1 MSELTLTDVT
11 QVLLKQNQELTVNT
25 AETKQTKSGID
36 ELTRVLGDYFK
47 NQQRLDEGD
56 RLENKR
62 EASNTKA
69 GGGNLS
75 DALTGGGLTTANVGA
90 GFLGA
95 ITGLLIGL
103 SQQFLIN
110 IATALKFIKSKVF
123 GSRIVL
129 ALVNPIKTFFQGLA
143 KAFRLGFKSG
153 KLLSPAVVK
162 GYTTSLNGV
171 QRFVFFF
178 GNAMRQVAAKLR
190 PITTA
195 LTNLGKLVK
204 GKAIQGFNAFVK
216 GIQSLFRTIIMPFT
230 KAAGAIKAA
239 LPTAG
244 TAGKAVNSAT
254 KFFGVAKSFFPAL
267 LKAFKTFATVFST
280 LGRVIFLPINIII
293 GVVQGIRG
301 FIEGFTQSREAGEGF
316 LSSVFSGVLEGVKKA
331 INTLIMYPADL
342 VMKGIAFLLEKMG
355 FEGAAEALRG
365 FSFVNLFSN
374 LIDGVKT
381 IFSGLSSNILVGLLQ
396 MVGRLAKLPMALA
409 SASLAAV
416 GAAII
421 PGGMSGGEAFAKT
434 FNKVL
439 KFGEGGPTPTEGG
452 GTQKRREGIEETML
466 ERQAQEGQG
475 GGGGTFVDGSS
486 NVQNNGDN
494 VNLSTSTEEPLDNK
508 NRLKRGSRGSR
519 GR

>member
-62 EASNTKA
+62 EASGAKA

-75 DALTGGGLTTANVGA
+75 DALKGGGLTAANAGA

-103 SQQFLIN
+103 TQQFLFN

-123 GSRIVL
+123 GSRIFL
-129 ALVNPIKTFFQGLA
+129 ALVNPIKNFFQGLT
-143 KAFRLGFKSG
+143 KAFNLGFKSG

-178 GNAMRQVAAKLR
+178 GNAMRQIAEKLR
-190 PITTA
+190 PITRA

-230 KAAGAIKAA
+230 KAAGAIKSA

-254 KFFGVAKSFFPAL
+254 KFFGIAKSFFPAL
-267 LKAFKTFATVFST
+267 LKAFGTFARVFSL
-280 LGRVIFLPINIII
+280 LGRVIFLPLNIII
-293 GVVQGIRG
+293 GVVQGVRG
-301 FIEGFTQSREAGEGF
+301 FIEGF
-316 LSSVFSGVLEGVKKA
+316 LSAKENDESTLSAVYMGVLEGIKKA

-342 VMKGIAFLLEKMG
+342 LMKGIAFLLEKMG

-365 FSFVNLFSN
+365 FSFVELFGG
-374 LIDGVKT
+374 LIDGIKT
-381 IFSGLSSNILVGLLQ
+381 IFSGLSDNILVGLLQ
-396 MVGRLAKLPMALA
+396 MVGRLAKLPLALA

-421 PGGMSGGEAFAKT
+421 PGGMTGGEAFRKT

-439 KFGEGGPTPTEGG
+439 KFGEGGPTPTEDG

-466 ERQAQEGQG
+466 ERQAQQGQG
-475 GGGGTFVDGSS
+475 GGGTTIVDGSS

-494 VNLSTSTEEPLDNK
+494 VNLSTSTEQPIDNK
-508 NRLKRGSRGSR
+508 NRLKTGSKANR

>member
-1 MSELTLTDVT
+1 MADLTLTDVT

-75 DALTGGGLTTANVGA
+75 DVLKGGGLTTANTA
-90 GFLGA
+90 SGFLGA

-103 SQQFLIN
+103 TQQFLFN

-143 KAFRLGFKSG
+143 KAFSMGFKG
-153 KLLSPAVVK
+153 YGLNPIIVK
-162 GYTTSLNGV
+162 GYKTSMTGI
-171 QRFVFFF
+171 QRQALFF
-178 GNAMRQVAAKLR
+178 GNAMRQIAETLKPVTKA
-190 PITTA
+190 ITDV
-195 LTNLGKLVK
+195 GKLVK

-254 KFFGVAKSFFPAL
+254 KFFGIAKSFFPAL
-267 LKAFKTFATVFST
+267 LKAFGTFARVFSL
-280 LGRVIFLPINIII
+280 LGRVIFLPLNIII

-316 LSSVFSGVLEGVKKA
+316 LSSVMGGVLEGVKKA

-342 VMKGIAFLLEKMG
+342 LMKGIAFLLEKMG
-355 FEGAAEALRG
+355 LEGAAEALRG
-365 FSFVNLFSN
+365 FSFVNLFGG
-374 LIDGVKT
+374 LIDGIKT
-381 IFSGLSSNILVGLLQ
+381 VFSGLSDNIMVGLLQ
-396 MVGRLAKLPMALA
+396 MVTRLAKLPIALA
-409 SASLAAV
+409 TASLAAV

-421 PGGMSGGEAFAKT
+421 PGGMTGGEAFAKT
-434 FNKVL
+434 FNSIL
-439 KFGEGGPTPTEGG
+439 KFGEGGAPTEERGT
-452 GTQKRREGIEETML
+452 GTQERREGIEETML
-466 ERQAQEGQG
+466 ERQAQQGQG
-475 GGGGTFVDGSS
+475 GGSTIVDGSS
-486 NVQNNGDN
+486 NIQNNGDN
-494 VNLSTSTEEPLDNK
+494 VSLSTSTEEPLDNK

>member
-62 EASNTKA
+62 EASSAKA
-69 GGGNLS
+69 GGTGLG
-75 DALTGGGLTTANVGA
+75 DALKGGGLTTANVGA

-103 SQQFLIN
+103 SQQFLFN

-123 GSRIVL
+123 GSRIFL

-178 GNAMRQVAAKLR
+178 GNAMRQIAEKLR
-190 PITTA
+190 PITKA
-195 LTNLGKLVK
+195 LTDVGKLVK

-216 GIQSLFRTIIMPFT
+216 GIQSLFRTIISPFT
-230 KAAGAIKAA
+230 KASAAIQSA
-239 LPTAG
+239 LPSAG
-244 TAGKAVNSAT
+244 KAGKAVKSAT
-254 KFFGVAKSFFPAL
+254 KFFSIVKSFFPAL
-267 LKAFKTFATVFST
+267 LKAFQTFATVFTT
-280 LGRVIFLPINIII
+280 LGRVIFLPLNIII
-293 GVVQGIRG
+293 GLVQGVRG

-316 LSSVFSGVLEGVKKA
+316 LSSVMGGVLEGIKKA
-331 INTLIMYPADL
+331 INTLIMYPLDL
-342 VMKGIAFLLEKMG
+342 LKNGIAFLLNAIG
-355 FEGAAEALRG
+355 LEGAAELLKG
-365 FSFVNLFSN
+365 FSFASLFGG
-374 LIDGVKT
+374 LIDGIKT
-381 IFSGLSSNILVGLLQ
+381 IFSGLSDNIMLGLLQ
-396 MVGRLAKLPMALA
+396 MVARLAKLPIALA

-416 GAAII
+416 GAAIF
-421 PGGMSGGEAFAKT
+421 PGGMTGGEAFRKT

-439 KFGEGGPTPTEGG
+439 KFGEGEYTPPEGG
-452 GTQKRREGIEETML
+452 GTQRRREAIEETML

-475 GGGGTFVDGSS
+475 GGGGTFMDNRT

-494 VNLSTSTEEPLDNK
+494 VSLSTSTEEPLDNK

>member
-1 MSELTLTDVT
+1 MSDLTLTDVT

-25 AETKQTKSGID
+25 AETKDTKAGIA
-36 ELTRVLGDYFK
+36 ELSKVLGDYFK

-56 RLENKR
+56 RLENAR
-62 EASNTKA
+62 EASGAKA
-69 GGGNLS
+69 GGTGLK
-75 DALTGGGLTTANVGA
+75 DALKGGGLTAANAGA

-95 ITGLLIGL
+95 ISGLLIGL
-103 SQQFLIN
+103 TQQFLFN

-123 GSRIVL
+123 GSRIFL
-129 ALVNPIKTFFQGLA
+129 ALVNPIKNFFQGLA

-171 QRFVFFF
+171 QKFVFFF

-216 GIQSLFRTIIMPFT
+216 GMQSLFRTIIMPFT
-230 KAAGAIKAA
+230 KAAGAIRSA

-244 TAGKAVNSAT
+244 TAGKAVQSAT
-254 KFFGVAKSFFPAL
+254 KFFGVVKSFFPAL

-316 LSSVFSGVLEGVKKA
+316 LSSVFGGVLEGIKKA
-331 INTLIMYPADL
+331 INTLIMYPLDL
-342 VMKGIAFLLEKMG
+342 LKNGIAFLLNAIG
-355 FEGAAEALRG
+355 LEGAAELLKG
-365 FSFVNLFSN
+365 FSFASLFGG
-374 LIDGVKT
+374 LIDGIKT
-381 IFSGLSSNILVGLLQ
+381 IFSGLSDNILLGLITL
-396 MVGRLAKLPMALA
+396 VGRLAKLPAALGA
-409 SASLAAV
+409 ASLHAIAA
-416 GAAII
+416 GIA
-421 PGGMSGGEAFAKT
+421 PGGLSAGEAFSKT
-434 FNKVL
+434 FNSVL
-439 KFGEGGPTPTEGG
+439 KFGEGGPTPTEDG
-452 GTQKRREGIEETML
+452 GTQRRREDIEETML
-466 ERQAQEGQG
+466 ERQAQQGQG
-475 GGGGTFVDGSS
+475 GGATIVDGSS
-486 NVQNNGDN
+486 NIQNNGDS
-494 VNLSTSTEEPLDNK
+494 VQLSTQVDDTQNSAD
-508 NRLKRGSRGSR
+508 RMKRGSRGSR